1 MFDFDFW
8 VFIGEMGKTNF
19 GSGDK
24 VRPLQ
29 ISSWGEVGE
38 CLDALDWI
46 YGRIRLTRS

>member
-8 VFIGEMGKTNF
+8 VFVGEMGKNNF

-29 ISSWGEVGE
+29 ISSWGEVGD
-38 CLDALDWI
+38 CLDAFNWI
-46 YGRIRLTRS
+46 YG